1 MWATLSRTS
10 NVKKKAK
17 FGPQLRGK
25 RKVIKKTVRS
35 TQFQSYYSFSEVKKP
50 YFKIIIDSQ
59 VVNSKYREVPKTL
72 HSVSPVVTVVH
83 TRSII

>member
-1 MWATLSRTS
+1 MGRGGRMWATLSGTS

-25 RKVIKKTVRS
+25 RKVIKETMRS
-35 TQFQSYYSFSEVKKP
+35 TQFQSSYPFSKVKKP
-50 YFKIIIDSQ
+50 YFKIIIDPQ

-72 HSVSPVVTVVH
+72 HSVSPMVT
-83 TRSII
+83 